1 MATTAN
7 RPSSPERERR
17 GSAVGWL
24 LAFLLVAAVVVAFW
38 IWTNDDDSAGPERG
52 VTVEDVADEQAF
64 DEDGFAD
71 DLTGRQVTVSGNVSE
86 VLGNSA
92 VRLGGDDFGGD
103 GLLVIGVS
111 QPDID
116 EGDDV
121 RVTGAVRT
129 FDAEAFETEFGW
141 NFYDDALYDP
151 WRDENVLV
159 AKSTSML

>member
-7 RPSSPERERR
+7 RPRTPERQRR
-17 GSAVGWL
+17 GSAAGWL
-24 LAFLLVAAVVVAFW
+24 VAFLLVAAAVVAFW
-38 IWTNDDDSAGPERG
+38 IWANDDDSAGPERA

-64 DEDGFAD
+64 DEDGFAG
-71 DLTGRQVTVSGNVSE
+71 DLIGREVTVGGNVSE
-86 VLGNSA
+86 VVGDSA
-92 VRLGGDDFGGD
+92 ARLGGDDFGGD

-121 RVTGAVRT
+121 RITGTVRT
-129 FDAEAFETEFGW
+129 FDAEVFETEFGW

-151 WRDENVLV
+151 WRNENVVV
-159 AKSTSML
+159 AKSTSVL